1 MSTAQQSHQHPFRR
15 LDDSVQGVL
24 GADLRLIYGM
34 AAPMLMIIGLILLL
48 ALRPETWLVIAIVV
62 MELAAL
68 ALVVYG
74 LFGMLSE
81 DDDEQSDLP

>member
-1 MSTAQQSHQHPFRR
+1 
-15 LDDSVQGVL
+15 
-24 GADLRLIYGM
+24 
-34 AAPMLMIIGLILLL
+34 MLMIIGLILLL

>member
-15 LDDSVQGVL
+15 LDDSVQRVL